1 MRAVAVR
8 IALAVVAAALIGWLG
23 AQLAEAWR
31 LQEAADITFKPGP
44 PPAGAQLRRAD
55 ELLRSGGFAFD
66 RRRRLTRALL
76 LRRVGRPNAAIW
88 ILVGLTR
95 DEPRDS
101 DAWGFLLA
109 TAAASGHPALVA
121 RAGAREADLVPPVPR

>member
-8 IALAVVAAALIGWLG
+8 IALAVVAAAVIGWLG
-23 AQLAEAWR
+23 VQLAEAWR

-66 RRRRLTRALL
+66 RRRRLPRALL
-76 LRRVGRPNAAIW
+76 LRRVGRPNRARGV
-88 ILVGLTR
+88 LPGL
-95 DEPRDS
+95 PRDQPRDP
-101 DAWGFLLA
+101 DAGGSPLA
-109 TAAASGHPALVA
+109 TGAAG
-121 RAGAREADLVPPVPR
+121 